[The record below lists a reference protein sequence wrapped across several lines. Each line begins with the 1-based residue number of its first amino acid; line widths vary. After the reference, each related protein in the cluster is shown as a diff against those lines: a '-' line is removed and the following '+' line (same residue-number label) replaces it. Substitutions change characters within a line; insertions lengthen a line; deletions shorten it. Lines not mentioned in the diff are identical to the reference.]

1 MGIFDHLPEVDNIA
15 LDIIPG
21 DTLRERL
28 DSLGISAYRLSK
40 ETKIQ
45 QTRVSK
51 ILKGERSITVDTA
64 LRFGKFFGTSAQFWI
79 NLQINYDLKVA
90 LEKNKGELAEIHHY

>member
-21 DTLRERL
+21 DILRERL

-90 LEKNKGELAEIHHY
+90 LEKNKSELAEIHHY